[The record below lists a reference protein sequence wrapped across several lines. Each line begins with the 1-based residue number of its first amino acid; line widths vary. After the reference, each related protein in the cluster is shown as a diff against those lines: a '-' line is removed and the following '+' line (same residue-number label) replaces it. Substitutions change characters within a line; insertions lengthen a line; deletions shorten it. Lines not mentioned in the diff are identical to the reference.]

1 MEEEENEARDEVA
14 TSLLESEDRK
24 GDREGE
30 ETEEVEEEVF
40 EVVVE
45 EVDEPKATG
54 KVVLVPPLHHL
65 ANMKEW
71 RKKVATM

>member
-30 ETEEVEEEVF
+30 ETEEVEEEVSK
-40 EVVVE
+40 VMVE
-45 EVDEPKATG
+45 EVAEPEATA
-54 KVVLVPPLHHL
+54 KVVMVPPLQHF

-71 RKKVATM
+71 RKKVAAM